1 MSRTI
6 LKIIPLLL
14 LISSGFQ
21 CKRNND
27 TFSHNILTGRL
38 VISDGCGQAAVEVL
52 SGQFDPARV
61 AASWKDTDN
70 DSIYHN
76 VFRLGAVRNACAIGY
91 FGVSKG
97 DTFQF
102 RMDPNPQFLECN
114 TCMIRSILA
123 LPPVFN
129 AVKDVKK

>member
-27 TFSHNILTGRL
+27 TNILTGRL

-52 SGQFDPARV
+52 SGQFDPLRV
-61 AASWKDTDN
+61 VASWKDPDN

-76 VFRLGAVRNACAIGY
+76 VFGLGGVRNACAIGY

-102 RMDPNPQFLECN
+102 RMDPSPQFLECN

-123 LPPVFN
+123 LPPVFH

>member
-6 LKIIPLLL
+6 LKIILLLL

-27 TFSHNILTGRL
+27 TNILTGRL

-52 SGQFDPARV
+52 SGQFDPLRV
-61 AASWKDTDN
+61 VASWKDPDN

-76 VFRLGAVRNACAIGY
+76 VFALGGVRNACAIGY

-102 RMDPNPQFLECN
+102 RMDPNPQSLECN

-123 LPPVFN
+123 LPPVFH